1 VEVVV
6 ARQAI
11 FDSQRNLYGYEL
23 LFRSDA
29 ASSQFDGTEAA
40 AATMQ
45 VLANTLMSTGAEA
58 LLGGKK
64 AFVNFDHR
72 LLAENMHLT
81 LPRQS
86 LVIEILETVAPTAD
100 LVALC
105 QSIRKQGYTLAL
117 DDFADAPAF
126 APLALIANVIKV
138 DLRLSS
144 RKEQGNM
151 LRTYKPRGVQMLAEK
166 VETYEEFEWAR
177 RAGYDLFQGYF
188 FARPEMVRSQDIP
201 TMITTCLRLLREV
214 QQPELDFRQLERL
227 IREDV
232 SLTYKLLRY
241 ANSALF
247 KRGDIRSI
255 HTALVAL
262 GEDHIRRWVTLA
274 TLPKL
279 ATNKPGELLKLSLV
293 RARFCERLGELA
305 RGDSSNQAFLVG
317 MFSLLDAL
325 IDQPLEDALRG
336 MDLGR
341 KVTEAVLGTG
351 PEEDLLSGLFQL
363 VCCYER
369 GNWGQLADLSHRC
382 GIPTAAI
389 GEAYLDSTAWAEH
402 VVRSA
407 RG

>member
-11 FDSQRNLYGYEL
+11 FDNHRNLYGYEL

-29 ASSQFDGTEAA
+29 ASNQFDGTEAA

-126 APLALIANVIKV
+126 APLALIAHVIKV

-166 VETYEEFEWAR
+166 VETYEEFKWAR
-177 RAGYDLFQGYF
+177 CAGYDLFQGYF
-188 FARPEMVRSQDIP
+188 FARPEMVRTQDIP
-201 TMITTCLRLLREV
+201 TMITACLRLLREV

-274 TLPKL
+274 TLPRL

-293 RARFCERLGELA
+293 RARFCERLAELA
-305 RGDSSNQAFLVG
+305 HGDSSHQAFLVG

-325 IDQPLEDALRG
+325 IDQPLAEALRG
-336 MDLGR
+336 MDLGS

-351 PEEDLLSGLFQL
+351 PEKDLLTGLLPL

-369 GNWGQLADLSHRC
+369 GDWEQLAALAQRC

-389 GEAYLDSTAWAEH
+389 GEAYLDSTAWAEQ

>member
-1 VEVVV
+1 MEVVV

-11 FDSQRNLYGYEL
+11 FDSQRKLYGYEL
-23 LFRSDA
+23 LFRPDA
-29 ASSQFDGTEAA
+29 ASNQFDGTEAA

-45 VLANTLMSTGAEA
+45 VLANTLMSAGAET

-64 AFVNFDHR
+64 AFVNFDHN
-72 LLAENMHLT
+72 LLAKNMYLA

-105 QSIRKQGYTLAL
+105 EGIRKQGYTLAL

-126 APLALIANVIKV
+126 APLAQIAQVIKV

-144 RKEQGNM
+144 REEQVSM
-151 LRTYKPRGVQMLAEK
+151 LGTYKPRGVQMLAEK

-188 FARPEMVRSQDIP
+188 FARPEIVRSQDIP
-201 TMITTCLRLLREV
+201 PMIATCLRLLREV
-214 QQPELDFRQLERL
+214 QQPELDFRRLERL

-255 HTALVAL
+255 HAALVAL

-279 ATNKPGELLKLSLV
+279 ATNKPGELLTLSLV
-293 RARFCERLGELA
+293 RAHFCERLAELA
-305 RGDSSNQAFLVG
+305 GAASSNQAFLVG

-325 IDQPLEDALRG
+325 IDQPLEEVLRK
-336 MDLGR
+336 MDLG
-341 KVTEAVLGTG
+341 KNVTQAVLGTG
-351 PEEDLLSGLFQL
+351 PQNDLLTALLQV

-369 GNWGQLADLSHRC
+369 GDWGQLAKEARHC
-382 GIPTAAI
+382 GISTEAI
-389 GEAYLDSTAWAEH
+389 GEAYLDSTAWAEQ
-402 VVRSA
+402 VMRSA
-407 RG
+407 RA

>member
-11 FDSQRNLYGYEL
+11 FDSQLNLYGYEL

-29 ASSQFDGTEAA
+29 ASNQFDGTEAA

-369 GNWGQLADLSHRC
+369 GDWGQLADLSQRC